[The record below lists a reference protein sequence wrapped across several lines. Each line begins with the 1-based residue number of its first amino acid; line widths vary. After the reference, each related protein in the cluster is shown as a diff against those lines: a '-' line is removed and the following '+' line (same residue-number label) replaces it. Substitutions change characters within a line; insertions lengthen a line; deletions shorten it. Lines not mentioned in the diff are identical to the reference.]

1 MAMYSNWNVLTL
13 PIKADG
19 KYKIGDTYHVS
30 DRLYPKFWKF
40 DGLVI
45 QNIDYAFGVRLHF
58 NLKDLLEA
66 KPDKERLERIKG
78 KKSPCQLRKFIN
90 NESKQLWKHLKKE

>member
-1 MAMYSNWNVLTL
+1 MALYSNWNVLTF

-30 DRLYPKFWKF
+30 DKFYPKFWKF

-58 NLKDLLEA
+58 NLKDWLEA
-66 KPDKERLERIKG
+66 KPDKKRLERIKG
-78 KKSPCQLRKFIN
+78 KKSPCQLRKFI
-90 NESKQLWKHLKKE
+90 

>member
-1 MAMYSNWNVLTL
+1 MALHSNWNVLTL

-30 DRLYPKFWKF
+30 DKDYPKFWKF

-45 QNIDYAFGVRLHF
+45 QNIDYSWGVRLHF
-58 NLKDLLEA
+58 SVKDWLEA
-66 KPDKERLERIKG
+66 KPDIERLERIKG
-78 KKSPCQLRKFIN
+78 RKSPCQL
-90 NESKQLWKHLKKE
+90 KHFK

>member
-1 MAMYSNWNVLTL
+1 MYSNWNVLTL

-30 DRLYPKFWKF
+30 DRLYSKFWKF

-58 NLKDLLEA
+58 NLKDWLEA

-78 KKSPCQLRKFIN
+78 KKSPCQLRKFY
-90 NESKQLWKHLKKE
+90 K

>member
-1 MAMYSNWNVLTL
+1 MYSNWNVLIL

-19 KYKIGDTYHVS
+19 KYQIGDTYYVS
-30 DRLYPKFWKF
+30 DKLYSKFWKL

-58 NLKDLLEA
+58 NLKDWLEA
-66 KPDKERLERIKG
+66 KPDKKRLETNKG
-78 KKSPCQLRKFIN
+78 KEIPLSI
-90 NESKQLWKHLKKE
+90 KKV

>member
-1 MAMYSNWNVLTL
+1 MALHSNWNVLTL

-30 DRLYPKFWKF
+30 DKDYPKFWKF

-45 QNIDYAFGVRLHF
+45 QNIDYSWGVRLHF
-58 NLKDLLEA
+58 SVKDWLEA
-66 KPDKERLERIKG
+66 KPDIERLERIKG
-78 KKSPCQLRKFIN
+78 AKITLPVETF
-90 NESKQLWKHLKKE
+90 